1 MRRTSPLRQ
10 LALVVAGASV
20 VLGVAIGFWPVSV
33 TVVGDV
39 PYSCGSG
46 FTHSQHTWKVDTR
59 SMVGL
64 QQSGG
69 RSRRTPKRACP
80 SRIYAHRD
88 LGYALIVFAAA
99 TYGLLWVSTSFDPAV
114 TPRSRH
120 RARTRRATGRV
131 SARSSPHRA

>member
-10 LALVVAGASV
+10 LALIVAGASV
-20 VLGVAIGFWPVSV
+20 VLGVLIGFWSVSV

-46 FTHSQHTWKVDTR
+46 FVHSAHTWKVDTR

-69 RSRRTPKRACP
+69 RSGVTPKRACP

-88 LGYALIVFAAA
+88 LGYALIAWAAA
-99 TYGLLWVSTSFDPAV
+99 VYVGLWASTSFEPAV

-120 RARTRRATGRV
+120 RARTRPVRT
-131 SARSSPHRA
+131 ARSTPHRV